1 MKINVKYL
9 TKVQKVLGKKKEE
22 FEIEQETDIK
32 SFIENYLLKKYTELK
47 DLFYLNGS
55 YNEEILIFLNDNQE
69 TIEGSAKLGEGDN
82 LTFMVAISGG

>member
-22 FEIEQETDIK
+22 FEIQEETNIRT
-32 SFIENYLLKKYTELK
+32 FIEKYLLKKHTELK
-47 DLFYLNGS
+47 DLFFSNGS
-55 YNEEILIFLNDNQE
+55 FNEEILIFLNDNQE
-69 TIEGSAKLGEGDN
+69 NIDGSAKLGEGDN

>member
-32 SFIENYLLKKYTELK
+32 SFIENYLLKKHTELK
-47 DLFYLNGS
+47 DLFFLNGS

>member
-32 SFIENYLLKKYTELK
+32 SFIENYLLKKHRELK
-47 DLFYLNGS
+47 DVFFSNGS

-82 LTFMVAISGG
+82 LTFMVAISGE

>member
-32 SFIENYLLKKYTELK
+32 SFIENYLLKKHRELK
-47 DLFYLNGS
+47 DLFYLNGA

>member
-22 FEIEQETDIK
+22 FEIQEETNIRT
-32 SFIENYLLKKYTELK
+32 FIEKYLLKEHTELK
-47 DLFYLNGS
+47 DLFFSNGS
-55 YNEEILIFLNDNQE
+55 FNQE
-69 TIEGSAKLGEGDN
+69 NIDGSAKLGEGDN